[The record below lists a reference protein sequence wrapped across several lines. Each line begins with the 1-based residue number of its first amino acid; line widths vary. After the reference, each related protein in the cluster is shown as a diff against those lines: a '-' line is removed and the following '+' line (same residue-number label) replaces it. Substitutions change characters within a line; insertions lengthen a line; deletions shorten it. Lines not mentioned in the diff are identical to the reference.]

1 MKKHHLPSF
10 FAALLFAL
18 LLCLPVSANSPAP
31 PNLFYVHV
39 ANLPEGAVSIDLLI
53 QINST
58 SSHYTD
64 YNSFNESYMDDGNSL
79 DGQRDWMAAQT
90 PIAQYNEEGY
100 MSFSV
105 HDRRARRHGDV
116 PDGEMMFQTSGYI
129 ESFHLISE
137 TVKLALVNKDGR
149 ALALSQ
155 AVSIVPQEADTFPRQ
170 IDWDAS
176 GGVPT
181 VRFDPVYHSPPAARP
196 LNALGR
202 MLLSI
207 TLEVLLAML
216 LKIRPWHKV
225 AAVNLVTQLA
235 LVAFMFLNPAIVS
248 AKFLIIAEL
257 LVFAAEA
264 LIYLPLYP
272 KIAKQKLVLYALAAN
287 ALTLGVGLILNY
299 LGI

>member
-1 MKKHHLPSF
+1 MKKNHLPSL

-18 LLCLPVSANSPAP
+18 LLCLPVSANAPAP
-31 PNLFYVHV
+31 PTMFYVRV
-39 ANLPEGAVSIDLLI
+39 TSPPEGAAAVDLLV
-53 QINST
+53 QIHSE
-58 SSHYTD
+58 SEHYTD
-64 YNSFNESYMDDGNSL
+64 YNSVNALRVNSE
-79 DGQRDWMAAQT
+79 GEGTYHDWMAAQT

-100 MSFSV
+100 MSFSI
-105 HDRRARRHGDV
+105 HDRRARRQGDIS
-116 PDGEMMFQTSGYI
+116 DGNTLFQTSGYL

-137 TVKLALVNKDGR
+137 NVKLALVDKDGR
-149 ALALSQ
+149 VLAVSQ
-155 AVSIVPQEADTFPRQ
+155 AVSLVPQEVDTFPRQ
-170 IDWDAS
+170 IDWDAN
-176 GGVPT
+176 GGIPT
-181 VRFDPVYHSPPAARP
+181 VRFDPVYHSPPAVRP

-235 LVAFMFLNPAIVS
+235 LVAFMFLNPAIVD
-248 AKFLIIAEL
+248 AKFLILAEL
-257 LVFAAEA
+257 LIFAAEA

-272 KIAKQKLVLYALAAN
+272 KIAKKKLVLYALAAN
-287 ALTLGVGLILNY
+287 ALTLGIGLILNY